1 MRSRFSERLHTRLLE
16 LAQGKNL
23 GPADF
28 QAILG
33 DPGVANPGTVNSI
46 VFAPAAR
53 TLWVAEK
60 GRPPVTQGEFVE
72 IKPWAEGG

>member
-1 MRSRFSERLHTRLLE
+1 M
-16 LAQGKNL
+16 

-33 DPGVANPGTVNSI
+33 DPGVSNPGTVNSVI
-46 VFAPAAR
+46 FAPAAL

-60 GRPPVTQGEFVE
+60 RRPPVSQGEFVE
-72 IKPWAEGG
+72 IRLWAEGG